1 MTDAIQFTEAS
12 QEQST
17 LLVSAAEARVD
28 RVNVMAY
35 GPPGSGKTYFATTF
49 PKPFV
54 IDTENGL
61 ITARARITAG
71 EIEDF
76 PAIQT
81 SDFQT
86 VLEIIASPKYRIP
99 QLFKGSKWEG
109 YIPETLVIDTISTLE
124 GHIFDEIMAASGKAD
139 TTQPIWNQ
147 LKRKMMALARK
158 SWDCDLNTVILAH
171 DQQGRKPS
179 DAMPTSKEPGP
190 LLTGTLVKQFPAQ
203 IDILL
208 RFEQLM
214 QLGGVKE
221 YIAHSVTVDG
231 MPARAQGV
239 KLDDLMENPSYAT
252 IREALD
258 KL

>member
-1 MTDAIQFTEAS
+1 M
-12 QEQST
+12 
-17 LLVSAAEARVD
+17 D

-49 PKPFV
+49 PKPFFV
-54 IDTENGL
+54 DTENGL
-61 ITARARITAG
+61 ITARARITKG
-71 EIEDF
+71 EIDDF

-81 SDFQT
+81 SDFTT
-86 VLEIIASPKYRIP
+86 VLEILAAPEYRLP
-99 QLFKGSKWEG
+99 ALFKGTKWEG
-109 YIPETLVIDTISTLE
+109 YVPETLVIDTISTLE
-124 GHIFDEIMAASGKAD
+124 GHIFDGIMESAGKIA
-139 TTQPIWNQ
+139 QPQWNN

-158 SWDCDLNTVILAH
+158 SWDCDLNTVMLAH
-171 DQQGRKPS
+171 DQAGREGG
-179 DAMPTSKEPGP
+179 KEMGPKDPGP

-214 QLGGVKE
+214 QPGGVKE
-221 YIAHSVTVDG
+221 YVAHSVTADG

-239 KLDDLMENPSYAT
+239 ELDDLMNNPSYAT
-252 IREALD
+252 IRAALD

>member
-1 MTDAIQFTEAS
+1 MGIEIDDSGQS
-12 QEQST
+12 PEQKQ

-49 PKPFV
+49 PKPFF

-61 ITARARITAG
+61 ITARARIAKG
-71 EIEDF
+71 EIDDF

-81 SDFQT
+81 SDFTT
-86 VLEIIASPKYRIP
+86 VLEILAAPGYRIP
-99 QLFKGSKWEG
+99 ALFKGTKWEG
-109 YIPETLVIDTISTLE
+109 YVPETLVIDTISTLE
-124 GHIFDEIMAASGKAD
+124 GHIFDEIMESAGKIA
-139 TTQPIWNQ
+139 QPQWNN

-158 SWDCDLNTVILAH
+158 SWDCDLNTVMLAH
-171 DQQGRKPS
+171 DQAGREGGKDMGPK
-179 DAMPTSKEPGP
+179 DPGP

-208 RFEQLM
+208 RFEQLT
-214 QLGGVKE
+214 QPGGIKE
-221 YIAHSVTVDG
+221 YVAHSTTEDG

-239 KLDDLMENPSYAT
+239 DLEPLMENPTYAT

>member
-1 MTDAIQFTEAS
+1 MTDAIQFTEDS
-12 QEQST
+12 QEQSA
-17 LLVSAAEARVD
+17 LLVSASEARVD

-61 ITARARITAG
+61 ITARARITDG

-86 VLEIIASPKYRIP
+86 VLEIIASPEYRIP

-109 YIPETLVIDTISTLE
+109 YAPETIVIDTISTLE
-124 GHIFDEIMAASGKAD
+124 GHIFDEIAEKDGKVA
-139 TTQPIWNQ
+139 QPQWNQ

-171 DQQGRKPS
+171 DQSGRKPS
-179 DAMPTSKEPGP
+179 AEMPSSKEPGP

-214 QLGGVKE
+214 QPGGVKE
-221 YIAHSVTVDG
+221 YIARSATVDG

-239 KLDDLMENPSYAT
+239 KLPDLMESPSYAT

>member
-1 MTDAIQFTEAS
+1 MGIEIDDSGQS
-12 QEQST
+12 PEQQQ

-49 PKPFV
+49 PKPFF

-61 ITARARITAG
+61 LTARARITKG
-71 EIEDF
+71 EIDDF

-81 SDFQT
+81 SDFIT
-86 VLEIIASPKYRIP
+86 VLEILSAPEYRIP
-99 QLFKGSKWEG
+99 ALFKGTKWEE
-109 YIPETLVIDTISTLE
+109 YVPETLVIDTISTLE
-124 GHIFDEIMAASGKAD
+124 GHIFDDIMESAGKVA
-139 TTQPIWNQ
+139 QPQWNQ

-158 SWDCDLNTVILAH
+158 SWDCDLNTVMLAH
-171 DQQGRKPS
+171 DQTGRKPS
-179 DAMPTSKEPGP
+179 VEMPSSKDPGP

-203 IDILL
+203 IDIML

-214 QLGGVKE
+214 QPGGVKE
-221 YIAHSVTVDG
+221 YVAHSVTSDG

-239 KLDDLMENPSYAT
+239 ELDDLMENPSYAT

>member
-1 MTDAIQFTEAS
+1 MGIEIDDSGQS
-12 QEQST
+12 SEQKQ
-17 LLVSAAEARVD
+17 LLVSASEARVD

-49 PKPFV
+49 PKPFF

-61 ITARARITAG
+61 ITARARITKG
-71 EIEDF
+71 EIDDF

-81 SDFQT
+81 ADFTT
-86 VLEIIASPKYRIP
+86 VLEILSAPGYRIP
-99 QLFKGSKWEG
+99 ELFKDSKWEG
-109 YIPETLVIDTISTLE
+109 YVPETLVIDTISTLE
-124 GHIFDEIMAASGKAD
+124 GHIFDDIMESAGKIARP
-139 TTQPIWNQ
+139 QWNQ

-158 SWDCDLNTVILAH
+158 SWDCDLNTVMLAH
-171 DQQGRKPS
+171 DQAGRKPS
-179 DAMPTSKEPGP
+179 VDEPSSKEPGP

-214 QLGGVKE
+214 QPGGVKE
-221 YIAHSVTVDG
+221 YVAHSVTVDG

-239 KLDDLMENPSYAT
+239 ELEDLMENPSYAI
-252 IREALD
+252 IRTALD